1 MVRLDEQEIRWRG
14 GPFNKRK
21 MKRRILH
28 VTLELVALLFVNGC
42 YYVVHGQHVSADK
55 LRRGEELNK
64 YEVGSIYTMHLAICA
79 VGWIYSPE
87 ATKEI
92 IGMSFKK
99 NRDTIVKKESAFF
112 LKFPVIQEHY
122 QSRYSRKRIAFDGN
136 KSYSFLDNDHRL
148 ALAVNPGYLW
158 RDSEYVY
165 LEAPVHYPV
174 CYNTHIGVTK
184 KCHVTINEC
193 LFSYLEKKEIL
204 HPYTVIYYT
213 KI

>member
-1 MVRLDEQEIRWRG
+1 
-14 GPFNKRK
+14 
-21 MKRRILH
+21 MKRRILYA
-28 VTLELVALLFVNGC
+28 TLGLLILLFGNGC
-42 YYVVHGQHVSADK
+42 YYVFYGQHLSADK

-64 YEVGSIYTMHLAICA
+64 YEIGSIYSMHLGICA
-79 VGWIYSPE
+79 IGWIYSPE

-99 NRDTIVKKESAFF
+99 NRDKVG
-112 LKFPVIQEHY
+112 
-122 QSRYSRKRIAFDGN
+122 D
-136 KSYSFLDNDHRL
+136 KSYSFLDSDHRL

-158 RDSEYVY
+158 RDRDYVY
-165 LEAPVHYPV
+165 LEVPVHYPV

-184 KCHVTINEC
+184 NYHVTVHEC
-193 LFSYLEKKEIL
+193 LFSYLEKKRIL